1 MPNRLIREGII
12 DSERV
17 NALSWFEEV
26 FYRRLLNKVDDFGR
40 YDARPRFLLVQLFGM
55 KIDDAPSDADI
66 SAALTACTQAGLVQ
80 LYEVDG
86 KPYLQVLDFRQQV
99 RTKKSRWPAPPCG
112 ERCRAGDGQEQGENG
127 ADDTQTNGRCT
138 ADDEQMH
145 STCVADD
152 MHLHTK
158 TESETE
164 TDIKALTPRKEF
176 EPMRAVPLPQDAT
189 EVKRFMSAQAVCGMI
204 GEDLTACADT
214 FYNEMESVGWVNRN
228 MPIRDWRPLARNWLT
243 KWQRNN
249 LTRRPATKTHNTK
262 RDCNDATDYGI

>member
-1 MPNRLIREGII
+1 MPTRLIREGII

-66 SAALTACTQAGLVQ
+66 SAALTACAQAGLVQ

-99 RTKKSRWPAPPCG
+99 RTKKSRWPEPPCG
-112 ERCRAGDGQEQGENG
+112 ARCRAGDEQEQAEQG
-127 ADDTQTNGRCT
+127 ADDTQTMSGCA

-145 STCVADD
+145 SACIADD
-152 MHLHTK
+152 MQMHTK
-158 TESETE
+158 TETKTE
-164 TDIKALTPRKEF
+164 TDIKAHTQRDPR
-176 EPMRAVPLPQDAT
+176 PQDAV
-189 EVKRFMSAQAVCGMI
+189 EVKRFLAAQSTCGMN
-204 GEDLTACADT
+204 GEDLTRCAEA
-214 FYNEMESVGWVNRN
+214 FYNEMESVGWVRRGV
-228 MPIRDWRPLARNWLT
+228 PIRDWRPLARNWMT
-243 KWQRNN
+243 KWQRNEY
-249 LTRRPATKTHNTK
+249 TRRSGNGGGKNTK
-262 RDCNDATDYGI
+262 PHDCNKDTDYGD